1 MPRRKQTYFQS
12 EPNTLSPLVYRLKH
26 RIRFGEVD
34 AMAVMWHGYYAILF
48 EEVSTELRRLCGLTY
63 EKFFEHSIFAP
74 IVQLHI
80 DYFKPLVLDELCTVV
95 GKMIF
100 TEAAR
105 INIEYQAIKEDG
117 SLAASGFSVQ
127 MFVDAKNNNPFI
139 FNPELWQTCLDRWIN
154 GEFKNLTD
162 EGSNR

>member
-1 MPRRKQTYFQS
+1 MRRKQTYFKR
-12 EPNTLSPLVYRLKH
+12 EPNVPSPLVYQLKR
-26 RIRFGEVD
+26 RILFGDVD
-34 AMAVMWHGYYAILF
+34 AMAVMWHGHYAALF

-63 EKFFEHSIFAP
+63 EKFFKCSIQAP
-74 IVQLHI
+74 IVQFHV
-80 DYFKPLVLDELCTVV
+80 DYFKPLVLDELCTLI

-100 TEAAR
+100 SEAAR

-127 MFVDAKNNNPFI
+127 MFVDAQKHIPFI
-139 FNPELWQTCLDRWIN
+139 VSPDLWQMCLDRWIN

-162 EGSNR
+162 EGSCR